1 MEPLQFHASDFSDQS
16 CRTGL
21 AFSGAGHLHLT
32 GKIYVR
38 VLYADLTH
46 LCDLQVAQFYPVE
59 TSEFPSHLSSLLL
72 GSYSSLSPDIRHSLL
87 QNLVM
92 LRNKG
97 VITSFEY

>member
-1 MEPLQFHASDFSDQS
+1 MESLQLHASDISDS
-16 CRTGL
+16 SWRTSL
-21 AFSGAGHLHLT
+21 PFSGVGHFHLAG
-32 GKIYVR
+32 KNQFV
-38 VLYADLTH
+38 YAGLTH
-46 LCDLQVAQFYPVE
+46 ACNLQVAQFYPAE
-59 TSEFPSHLSSLLL
+59 TSDFPSHLSSLLL

>member
-1 MEPLQFHASDFSDQS
+1 MESLQLHSSDISDQS

-21 AFSGAGHLHLT
+21 AFSGVGHLHLA
-32 GKIYVR
+32 GKSRFCI
-38 VLYADLTH
+38 LYADLTR
-46 LCDLQVAQFYPVE
+46 LCNLQVAQFYPAE

-72 GSYSSLSPDIRHSLL
+72 DSYSSLSPDMRHSLL